1 VRVKGIPNT
10 LWSAA
15 AFGAAWG
22 LGESLGALAHSRV
35 LVDQPIVLIAWAVC
49 LTAVVAVPAGLLARP
64 QGWVGA
70 LVGLLGLELLLLVL
84 TDPPPFQEPAWYV
97 GSPIAAVLGV
107 GALVLTRHLL
117 VRTPGRVGVVL
128 GVLAVM
134 WGLRPPADALPIR
147 GDAMDAATNVLVVT
161 LDTTRADH
169 CSLYGYERET
179 TPTLDSLGERGLVF
193 DAMWSPIPVTGPAHT
208 TLWSGVGPW
217 EHGAMLNGTPVPE
230 GPWLPERMRS
240 RGYATSAFVSAYVL
254 DGRYGFDR
262 GFEVYDDDFNGLA
275 GTSDLLL
282 GRLWGGVQRF
292 LDPDLLSERRGD
304 QTVSRAM
311 DWWARQE
318 GPRMMWVHL
327 FDAHGP
333 YVAPAGPDFFT
344 GQPDSSLESV
354 GALPVYLDGT
364 LDGLTDTRQVV
375 AEYDREVHFADS
387 QLARLLE
394 TVGPDTLVVV
404 VGDHGESFGEGGVWF
419 DHGADLLDH
428 SLRVPMVL
436 AGPGIEAGRRTELTE
451 LGELPALIEGAL
463 GPGLPQPA
471 ETPFARAVAFD
482 REANQALRASDP
494 SARPSLRMG
503 AIRMPGS
510 LVIARGDGSS
520 VTLSGPVSGE
530 LSPSEGGDV
539 DAVLKLLSGEVGPR
553 ELSDEEAE
561 MLRSLGY
568 LDGLP

>member
-1 VRVKGIPNT
+1 
-10 LWSAA
+10 
-15 AFGAAWG
+15 
-22 LGESLGALAHSRV
+22 
-35 LVDQPIVLIAWAVC
+35 
-49 LTAVVAVPAGLLARP
+49 
-64 QGWVGA
+64 
-70 LVGLLGLELLLLVL
+70 
-84 TDPPPFQEPAWYV
+84 
-97 GSPIAAVLGV
+97 
-107 GALVLTRHLL
+107 
-117 VRTPGRVGVVL
+117 
-128 GVLAVM
+128 
-134 WGLRPPADALPIR
+134 
-147 GDAMDAATNVLVVT
+147 
-161 LDTTRADH
+161 
-169 CSLYGYERET
+169 
-179 TPTLDSLGERGLVF
+179 
-193 DAMWSPIPVTGPAHT
+193 
-208 TLWSGVGPW
+208 
-217 EHGAMLNGTPVPE
+217 
-230 GPWLPERMRS
+230 
-240 RGYATSAFVSAYVL
+240 
-254 DGRYGFDR
+254 
-262 GFEVYDDDFNGLA
+262 
-275 GTSDLLL
+275 
-282 GRLWGGVQRF
+282 
-292 LDPDLLSERRGD
+292 
-304 QTVSRAM
+304 
-311 DWWARQE
+311 
-318 GPRMMWVHL
+318 MMWVHL

-344 GQPDSSLESV
+344 GQPDSSLEGV

-364 LDGLTDTRQVV
+364 LEGLTDTRQVV